1 MEKTKKSLYA
11 ILEVDKQ
18 ASQDQIK
25 TAYKK
30 LALVSST
37 ISDLCRNGIP
47 TNTKKKTVIGR
58 QRSSK

>member
-37 ISDLCRNGIP
+37 ISDLNRNGIP
-47 TNTKKKTVIGR
+47 TNTKKKTVIGLR
-58 QRSSK
+58 RSSK

>member
-37 ISDLCRNGIP
+37 ISDLSRNGIP
-47 TNTKKKTVIGR
+47 TNTKKKTVIGL